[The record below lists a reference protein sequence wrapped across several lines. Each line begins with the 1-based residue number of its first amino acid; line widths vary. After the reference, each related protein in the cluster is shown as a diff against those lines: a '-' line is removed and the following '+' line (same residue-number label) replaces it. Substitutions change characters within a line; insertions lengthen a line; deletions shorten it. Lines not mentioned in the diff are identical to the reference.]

1 MSSGQQVLI
10 KLRKMII
17 AGELEG
23 GARVAEIPTAE
34 LLGVSRQPVRM
45 AFRLL
50 EQEGL
55 LIKNPTRG
63 YTVREISEKL
73 VNDAL
78 EVRGI
83 LEGLAAKTIAEQG
96 LTEEQKKT
104 LQNCIVE
111 TEKLFDGKSE
121 FGDHELERY
130 HHFNVIFHDTI
141 IQGAQNVALI
151 QALAKNNQLP
161 MASAQAITYDQT
173 QALSE
178 YRRLHYAHLQHCSI
192 YDALMHRQ
200 AGRAETLMREHSS
213 VVVLGETLR
222 NVLSQ

>member
-111 TEKLFDGKSE
+111 TEKLFDGKTE